1 MVLRRI
7 LLLGVALWCLA
18 PQVRAEGPLYQSS
31 QPQPQPPAVLKTVSI
46 DGANELGRD
55 SILEAGRLRIDEPLP
70 ETADAIADRIQRH
83 YEHEGFTFAEVEAA
97 FDEASG
103 TLLLTID
110 EGRIDEVEF
119 TGVSGERAR
128 SLAADFAMRAGDV
141 FNRSRAGDALQAL
154 LRPTR
159 GAISPARKAFDVV
172 QRNGQR
178 ILVVDVRERD
188 GMFRATVDM
197 GEREDWFSAVDGL
210 VPSLGFSGAV
220 FDHKNFNHA
229 FISTHVGYKIASG
242 EWGYSLGFER
252 PLFRPVPVYVGAEL
266 YDLTA
271 TDDQWQVSGVQ
282 ASVEALL
289 VRNSMRDYYRRHGVQ
304 LHSAVRPN
312 PRLELQF
319 AWRGEQH
326 EPLRVESDF
335 SIWNGDEEFRPNA
348 PVAQGQLNALVFGAL
363 FDSIGF
369 QDDSLAATYRQHL
382 LDRPFGRTLGNPD
395 PAMRRP
401 VWRAQWNTEVSAR
414 GGLNSDFDF
423 QRHIVAG
430 RVVLPLSKYE
440 EVRARALGGWS
451 GGVLPPQRLFS
462 LGGVGTVHAYG
473 FKEAV
478 GDGMMLFNVE
488 YAVGMLNGPHIVPF
502 FDAGRVWQPDGA
514 TSSWLNSVGFGL
526 GLTRDLRV
534 DFGYKL
540 NDIPGS
546 FQAVL
551 RLGHTF

>member
-7 LLLGVALWCLA
+7 LLLGVALCCLA
-18 PQVRAEGPLYQSS
+18 PQVRAEGPLSQST
-31 QPQPQPPAVLKTVSI
+31 QPQTQPVLKTVSI
-46 DGANELGRD
+46 HGAQELGRD

-70 ETADAIADRIQRH
+70 GAPDDIADRIQRH
-83 YEHEGFTFAEVEAA
+83 YRHEGFTFAEVKAA
-97 FDEASG
+97 FDDSSG
-103 TLLLTID
+103 TLTLTID
-110 EGRIDEVEF
+110 EGRIDDVEF

-128 SLAADFAMRAGDV
+128 NLAADFAMRAGDV

-159 GAISPARKAFDVV
+159 GAISPARKAFDII

-178 ILVVDVRERD
+178 ILVVDVKERD

-271 TDDQWQVSGVQ
+271 TDDQWQVSGMQ

-312 PRLELQF
+312 SRLELQF

-326 EPLRVESDF
+326 EPLHVESDF

-348 PVAQGQLNALVFGAL
+348 PVAEGKLNALVFGAM

-382 LDRPFGRTLGNPD
+382 LDRPFGRTLSNPG

-401 VWRAQWNTEVSAR
+401 VWRMQWNTEVSAR
-414 GGLNSDFDF
+414 GALNSDFDF
-423 QRHIVAG
+423 QRHIVTG
-430 RVVLPLSKYE
+430 RVVVPLSKYE
-440 EVRARALGGWS
+440 EVRARAFGGWS

-478 GDGMMLFNVE
+478 GDGMVLFNVE

-502 FDAGRVWQPDGA
+502 FDAGRVWQPDRG

-526 GLTRDLRV
+526 ALTRDLRV

-540 NDIPGS
+540 DDIPGS
-546 FQAVL
+546 FQAAL

>member
-7 LLLGVALWCLA
+7 LLLGAALWLLP
-18 PQVRAEGPLYQSS
+18 PQLRAEAPYAQDPRPQA
-31 QPQPQPPAVLKTVSI
+31 QPTLRSVNVV
-46 DGANELGRD
+46 GAQELD
-55 SILEAGRLRIDEPLP
+55 QESILSAGHLRLNEPLP
-70 ETADAIADRIQRH
+70 APADEIADKVEHH
-83 YEHEGFTFAEVEAA
+83 YRDEGFTFAKVTAQ
-97 FDEASG
+97 FDEPNG
-103 TLLLTID
+103 VLTLTID
-110 EGRIDEVEF
+110 EGRIDDVEF

-141 FNRSRAGDALQAL
+141 FNRSRARDALQAL

-159 GAISPARKAFDVV
+159 GAISPTRKAFDLI

-178 ILVVDVRERD
+178 ILVVEVTERA
-188 GMFRATVDM
+188 GTFRANLDM
-197 GEREDWFSAVDGL
+197 GEREDWFTAVDGL

-229 FISTHVGYKIASG
+229 FITTHVGYKIASG

-252 PLFRPVPVYVGAEL
+252 PLFHPVPVYVGGEL

-271 TDDQWQVSGVQ
+271 SDDLWQVSGTQ

-289 VRNSMRDYYRRHGVQ
+289 IRNSMRDYYRRHGVQ

-312 PRLELQF
+312 ARLELQF

-335 SIWNGDEEFRPNA
+335 SVWNGDDEFRPNA
-348 PVAQGQLNALVFGAL
+348 PVAEGKLNALVFGAM
-363 FDSIGF
+363 FDSVGF

-382 LDRPFGRTLGNPD
+382 LDRPFGRTLRNPD
-395 PAMRRP
+395 DARRP
-401 VWRAQWNTEVSAR
+401 VWRVQWNTEVSAR
-414 GGLNSDFDF
+414 GALNSDFDF
-423 QRHIVAG
+423 QRHIISG
-430 RVVLPLSKYE
+430 RVGFLLSAHE
-440 EVRARALGGWS
+440 EVRARVLGGWS

-478 GDGMMLFNVE
+478 GDGMVLFNVE
-488 YAVGMLNGPHIVPF
+488 YALGWLNGLHIVPF
-502 FDAGRVWQPDGA
+502 FDAGRVWRPDGN
-514 TSSWLNSVGFGL
+514 TEWLRSTGFGL
-526 GLTRDLRV
+526 GVTRDIRV

-540 NDIPGS
+540 DDIPGS

>member
-7 LLLGVALWCLA
+7 LLLGAALWCLS
-18 PQVRAEGPLYQSS
+18 PLVRAEAPQES
-31 QPQPQPPAVLKTVSI
+31 QPQPAPLKTVKVV
-46 DGANELGRD
+46 GAQELD
-55 SILEAGRLRIDEPLP
+55 QESILDAGRVRTGEPLP
-70 ETADAIADRIQRH
+70 SPPGEIADKIERH
-83 YEHEGFTFAEVEAA
+83 YRDEGFTFAEVTAE
-97 FDEASG
+97 FDESAG
-103 TLLLTID
+103 ALTLTID
-110 EGRIDEVEF
+110 EGRIDDVEF

-141 FNRSRAGDALQAL
+141 FNRSRARDALQAL

-159 GAISPARKAFDVV
+159 GAISPARKAFDLI

-178 ILVVDVRERD
+178 ILVVEVTERA
-188 GMFRATVDM
+188 GTFRANLDM
-197 GEREDWFSAVDGL
+197 GEREDWFTSVDGL
-210 VPSLGFSGAV
+210 VPSLGFAGAV

-229 FISTHVGYKIASG
+229 YISAHVAYKIASN
-242 EWGYSLGFER
+242 EAGYSFGFER
-252 PLFRPVPVYVGAEL
+252 PLFHPISVFVGGEL
-266 YDLTA
+266 HDLTA
-271 TDDQWQVSGVQ
+271 SDDLWQVSGTQ

-312 PRLELQF
+312 ARLELQF

-335 SIWNGDEEFRPNA
+335 SVWNGDDEFRPNA
-348 PVAQGQLNALVFGAL
+348 PVAEGKLNALVFGAM
-363 FDSIGF
+363 FDSVGF

-382 LDRPFGRTLGNPD
+382 LDRPFGRTLRNPD
-395 PAMRRP
+395 EATRRP
-401 VWRAQWNTEVSAR
+401 VWRVHWNTEVSAR
-414 GGLNSDFDF
+414 GALNSDFDF
-423 QRHIVAG
+423 QRHIVTG
-430 RVVLPLSKYE
+430 RVGLLLSRHE
-440 EVRARALGGWS
+440 EIRARVLSGWS
-451 GGVLPPQRLFS
+451 GGTLPPQRLFS

-478 GDGMMLFNVE
+478 GDGMLLFNVE

-502 FDAGRVWQPDGA
+502 FDAGRVWRPDGQA
-514 TSSWLNSVGFGL
+514 DWLRSTGFGL
-526 GLTRDLRV
+526 ALTRDIRV

-540 NDIPGS
+540 DDIPGS
-546 FQAVL
+546 FQAIL

>member
-7 LLLGVALWCLA
+7 LLLGVALSCVS
-18 PQVRAEGPLYQSS
+18 PQVRAEAPFQAS
-31 QPQPQPPAVLKTVSI
+31 QTPPQPPALLKSVSI
-46 DGANELGRD
+46 DGAQELDRD
-55 SILEAGRLRIDEPLP
+55 SILEAGRLRIDAPLP
-70 ETADAIADRIQRH
+70 ETPDDIAERIERH
-83 YEHEGFTFAEVEAA
+83 YRDEGFTFAEVTAA

-103 TLLLTID
+103 TLTLTVE
-110 EGRIDEVEF
+110 EGRIDDVEF

-159 GAISPARKAFDVV
+159 GAISPARKAFDLV

-178 ILVVDVRERD
+178 ILVVEVRERD
-188 GMFRATVDM
+188 GTFRASVDM
-197 GEREDWFSAVDGL
+197 GEREDWFTAVDGL

-229 FISTHVGYKIASG
+229 FITSHVGYKTASG
-242 EWGYSLGFER
+242 EWSYSLGFER
-252 PLFRPVPVYVGAEL
+252 PLFHPVPVYVGGEL

-271 TDDQWQVSGVQ
+271 TDDLWQVSGVQ
-282 ASVEALL
+282 ASTEALV
-289 VRNSMRDYYRRHGVQ
+289 VRHNMRDYYRRHGVQ
-304 LHSAVRPN
+304 LHAAVRPN
-312 PRLELQF
+312 PRLEVQF

-335 SIWNGDEEFRPNA
+335 SLWNGDDEFRPNA
-348 PVAQGQLNALVFGAL
+348 PVADGKLNAVVFGAIY
-363 FDSIGF
+363 DSIGF

-382 LDRPFGRTLGNPD
+382 LDRPFGRTLSNPD
-395 PAMRRP
+395 GALRRP

-414 GGLNSDFDF
+414 GALDSDFDF
-423 QRHIVAG
+423 QRHVVSG
-430 RVVLPLSKYE
+430 RVLLQLSRYE
-440 EVRARALGGWS
+440 EVRARVLGGWS

-473 FKEAV
+473 FKEAI
-478 GDGMMLFNVE
+478 GDGLVLFNVE
-488 YAVGMLNGPHIVPF
+488 YAIGMLNGPHIVPF
-502 FDAGRVWQPDGA
+502 FDAGRVWRPDGA
-514 TSSWLNSVGFGL
+514 TSWLNSVGFGL
-526 GLTRDLRV
+526 ALTRDLRV

-540 NDIPGS
+540 DDIPDS
-546 FQAVL
+546 FQAIL

>member
-7 LLLGVALWCLA
+7 LLLGVALSCVP
-18 PQVRAEGPLYQSS
+18 PQVRAEAPFQAQL
-31 QPQPQPPAVLKTVSI
+31 QPPALLKSVGI
-46 DGANELGRD
+46 DGAQELDRD
-55 SILEAGRLRIDEPLP
+55 SILEAGRLHIDAPLP
-70 ETADAIADRIQRH
+70 ETPDDIADRIERH
-83 YEHEGFTFAEVEAA
+83 YRDEGFTFAEVTAA

-103 TLLLTID
+103 TLTLTVE
-110 EGRIDEVEF
+110 EGRIDDVEF

-159 GAISPARKAFDVV
+159 GAISPARRAFDLV
-172 QRNGQR
+172 QRNGRR
-178 ILVVDVRERD
+178 ILVVEVRERD
-188 GMFRATVDM
+188 GTFRASVDM
-197 GEREDWFSAVDGL
+197 GEREDWFTAVDGL

-229 FISTHVGYKIASG
+229 YIASHVGYKTASG
-242 EWGYSLGFER
+242 EWSYSVGFER
-252 PLFRPVPVYVGAEL
+252 PLFHPVPVYVGGEL

-271 TDDQWQVSGVQ
+271 TDDLWQVSGVQ
-282 ASVEALL
+282 ASTEALV
-289 VRNSMRDYYRRHGVQ
+289 VRNNMRDYYRRHGVQ
-304 LHSAVRPN
+304 LHAAVRPN
-312 PRLELQF
+312 PRLEVQF

-335 SIWNGDEEFRPNA
+335 SLWNGDDEFRPNA
-348 PVAQGQLNALVFGAL
+348 PVADGRLNALVFGVTY
-363 FDSIGF
+363 DSIGF
-369 QDDSLAATYRQHL
+369 QDASLAATYRQHL

-395 PAMRRP
+395 GAMRRP

-414 GGLNSDFDF
+414 GALDSDFDF
-423 QRHIVAG
+423 QRHVVSG
-430 RVVLPLSKYE
+430 RIGLQLSKYE
-440 EVRARALGGWS
+440 EVRGRVLGGWS
-451 GGVLPPQRLFS
+451 GGALPPQRLFS

-478 GDGMMLFNVE
+478 GDGLVLFNVE
-488 YAVGMLNGPHIVPF
+488 YAIGMLNGPHIVPF
-502 FDAGRVWQPDGA
+502 FDAGRVWRPDGA
-514 TSSWLNSVGFGL
+514 ASWLNSVGFGL
-526 GLTRDLRV
+526 ALTRDLRV

-540 NDIPGS
+540 DDIPSS

>member
-7 LLLGVALWCLA
+7 LLLGVTLCCVA
-18 PQVRAEGPLYQSS
+18 PQVRAEGPLVQAT
-31 QPQPQPPAVLKTVSI
+31 QPQTQTALLKTVSI
-46 DGANELGRD
+46 DGAQELGRD
-55 SILEAGRLRIDEPLP
+55 SILEAGRLRIGEPLP
-70 ETADAIADRIQRH
+70 ELPDDIADRIQRH
-83 YEHEGFTFAEVEAA
+83 YRHEGFTFAEVKAA
-97 FDEASG
+97 FDDSSG
-103 TLLLTID
+103 MLTLTID
-110 EGRIDEVEF
+110 EGRIDDVEF

-141 FNRSRAGDALQAL
+141 FNRSRARDALQAL

-159 GAISPARKAFDVV
+159 GAISPTRKAFDLI

-178 ILVVDVRERD
+178 ILVVEVTERA
-188 GMFRATVDM
+188 GTFRANLDM
-197 GEREDWFSAVDGL
+197 GEREDWFTAVDGL

-229 FISTHVGYKIASG
+229 FITTHVGYKIASG

-252 PLFRPVPVYVGAEL
+252 PLFHPVPVYVGGEL

-271 TDDQWQVSGVQ
+271 SDDLWQVSGTQ

-289 VRNSMRDYYRRHGVQ
+289 IRNSMRDYYRRHGVQ

-312 PRLELQF
+312 SRLELQF

-335 SIWNGDEEFRPNA
+335 SVWNGDDEFRPNA
-348 PVAQGQLNALVFGAL
+348 PVAEGKLNALVFGAM
-363 FDSIGF
+363 FDSVGF

-382 LDRPFGRTLGNPD
+382 LDRPFGRTLRNPD
-395 PAMRRP
+395 DARRP
-401 VWRAQWNTEVSAR
+401 VWRVQWNSEVSAR
-414 GGLNSDFDF
+414 GALNSDFDF
-423 QRHIVAG
+423 QRHIISG
-430 RVVLPLSKYE
+430 RVGFLLSAHE
-440 EVRARALGGWS
+440 EVRARVLGGWS

-478 GDGMMLFNVE
+478 GDGMVLFNVE
-488 YAVGMLNGPHIVPF
+488 YALGWLNGLHIVPF
-502 FDAGRVWQPDGA
+502 FDAGRVWRPDGN
-514 TSSWLNSVGFGL
+514 TEWLRSTGFGL
-526 GLTRDLRV
+526 GVTRDIRV

-540 NDIPGS
+540 DDIPGS

>member
-1 MVLRRI
+1 
-7 LLLGVALWCLA
+7 
-18 PQVRAEGPLYQSS
+18 
-31 QPQPQPPAVLKTVSI
+31 
-46 DGANELGRD
+46 
-55 SILEAGRLRIDEPLP
+55 
-70 ETADAIADRIQRH
+70 
-83 YEHEGFTFAEVEAA
+83 
-97 FDEASG
+97 
-103 TLLLTID
+103 
-110 EGRIDEVEF
+110 
-119 TGVSGERAR
+119 
-128 SLAADFAMRAGDV
+128 MRAGDI

-178 ILVVDVRERD
+178 ILVVDVKERE
-188 GMFRATVDM
+188 GMFRASVDM
-197 GEREDWFSAVDGL
+197 GEREDWFSAVAGL

-271 TDDQWQVSGVQ
+271 TDDQWQVSGMQ

-312 PRLELQF
+312 SRLELQF

-326 EPLRVESDF
+326 EPLRVETDF

-348 PVAQGQLNALVFGAL
+348 PISEGQLNALVFGAM

-382 LDRPFGRTLGNPD
+382 LDRPFGRTLSNPD

-414 GGLNSDFDF
+414 SGLNSDFDF
-423 QRHIVAG
+423 QRHIVTG
-430 RVVLPLSKYE
+430 RVVVPLSKYE
-440 EVRARALGGWS
+440 EVRGRAFGGWS

-462 LGGVGTVHAYG
+462 LGGVGTVHGYG

-478 GDGMMLFNVE
+478 GDGMVLFNVE

-526 GLTRDLRV
+526 ALTRDLRV

-540 NDIPGS
+540 DDIPGS

-551 RLGHTF
+551 RLGHIF

>member
-7 LLLGVALWCLA
+7 LLLGVALCCVA
-18 PQVRAEGPLYQSS
+18 PQVRAEGPLNQST
-31 QPQPQPPAVLKTVSI
+31 QPQTQPALKTVNI
-46 DGANELGRD
+46 DGAQELGRD
-55 SILEAGRLRIDEPLP
+55 SILEAGRLHIDEPLP
-70 ETADAIADRIQRH
+70 GAPDDIADRIQRH
-83 YEHEGFTFAEVEAA
+83 YRHEGFTFAEVKAA
-97 FDEASG
+97 FDDSSG
-103 TLLLTID
+103 MLTLTID
-110 EGRIDEVEF
+110 EGRIDDVEF

-159 GAISPARKAFDVV
+159 GAISPARKAFDIV

-178 ILVVDVRERD
+178 ILVVDVKERD

-271 TDDQWQVSGVQ
+271 TDDQWQVSGMQ

-312 PRLELQF
+312 SRLELQF

-348 PVAQGQLNALVFGAL
+348 PVADGKLNALVFGAM

-369 QDDSLAATYRQHL
+369 QDDSLAATYRQHV
-382 LDRPFGRTLGNPD
+382 LDRPFGRTLSNPG

-414 GGLNSDFDF
+414 GALNSDFDF
-423 QRHIVAG
+423 QRHIVTG
-430 RVVLPLSKYE
+430 RVVVPLSKYE
-440 EVRARALGGWS
+440 EVRARAFGGWS

-478 GDGMMLFNVE
+478 GDGMVLFNVE

-502 FDAGRVWQPDGA
+502 FDAGRVWQPDRG

-526 GLTRDLRV
+526 ALTRDLRV

-540 NDIPGS
+540 DDIPGS
-546 FQAVL
+546 FQAAL

>member
-7 LLLGVALWCLA
+7 LLLGAALWCIS
-18 PQVRAEGPLYQSS
+18 PQVRAEAPRIQDSQAQPVPLKS
-31 QPQPQPPAVLKTVSI
+31 VNVI
-46 DGANELGRD
+46 GAQELD
-55 SILEAGRLRIDEPLP
+55 QESILTAGHLRLDEPLP
-70 ETADAIADRIQRH
+70 APADEIADKIEHH
-83 YEHEGFTFAEVEAA
+83 YRDEGFTFAKVTAE
-97 FDEASG
+97 FDEPTGAL
-103 TLLLTID
+103 TLTID
-110 EGRIDEVEF
+110 EGRIDDVEF

-141 FNRSRAGDALQAL
+141 FNRSRARDALQAL

-159 GAISPARKAFDVV
+159 GAISPTRQAFDLI

-178 ILVVDVRERD
+178 ILVVEVTERA
-188 GMFRATVDM
+188 GTFRANLNM
-197 GEREDWFSAVDGL
+197 GEREDWFTSVDGL
-210 VPSLGFSGAV
+210 VPSLGFAGAV

-229 FISTHVGYKIASG
+229 YVSAHVAYKIASN
-242 EWGYSLGFER
+242 EPGYSFGFER
-252 PLFRPVPVYVGAEL
+252 PLFHPVSVFVGGEL

-271 TDDQWQVSGVQ
+271 TDDLWQVSGTQ
-282 ASVEALL
+282 ASLESLL

-312 PRLELQF
+312 TRLELQF

-326 EPLRVESDF
+326 EPLGVESDF
-335 SIWNGDEEFRPNA
+335 SVWNGDDEFRPNA
-348 PVAQGQLNALVFGAL
+348 PVAEGKLNALVFGAV

-382 LDRPFGRTLGNPD
+382 LNRPFGRTLRNPD
-395 PAMRRP
+395 EAEAVRRP
-401 VWRAQWNTEVSAR
+401 TWRLEWNSEVSAR
-414 GGLNSDFDF
+414 GALNSDFDF
-423 QRHIVAG
+423 QRHIVSG
-430 RVVLPLSKYE
+430 RVGFQLSRHE
-440 EVRARALGGWS
+440 EVRARVLTGWS

-478 GDGMMLFNVE
+478 GDGMVLFNVE
-488 YAVGMLNGPHIVPF
+488 YALGMLNGPHIVPF
-502 FDAGRVWQPDGA
+502 FDAGRVWRPDGKA
-514 TSSWLNSVGFGL
+514 EWLRSTGFGL
-526 GLTRDLRV
+526 AVTRDIRV

-540 NDIPGS
+540 DDIPGS